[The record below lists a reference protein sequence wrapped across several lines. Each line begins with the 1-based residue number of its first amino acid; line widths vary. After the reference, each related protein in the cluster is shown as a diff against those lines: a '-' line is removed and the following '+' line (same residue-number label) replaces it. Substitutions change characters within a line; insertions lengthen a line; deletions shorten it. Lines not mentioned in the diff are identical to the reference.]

1 MGSGPAYRPGFRFA
15 ISSGTLRYKTSR
27 VRLEAAD
34 RCRVRTGAGTRPT
47 DLCFIVRVTLGP
59 SMGSAYPLDSVPLDG
74 ADNNSPTILVVEDD
88 VFQRMTV
95 AAELRKQGYN
105 VVEAANAD
113 EALSILQSGT
123 RIHVVFTDIAMPG
136 SLDGV
141 GLARIVCSAFP
152 SVQVILTSGHLAGTE
167 LDDRISGFFPKPY
180 DVQKLVAHIK
190 SHFDSRRTPSPS
202 AVVKS

>member
-27 VRLEAAD
+27 VRLEAAI
-34 RCRVRTGAGTRPT
+34 RYAIKTSAGTKPT
-47 DLCFIVRVTLGP
+47 DLCFIVRGTLGP

-95 AAELRKQGYN
+95 AQELRKQGYN

-113 EALSILQSGT
+113 EALSILHSGT

-152 SVQVILTSGHLAGTE
+152 SVQVILTSGHLASTE

-180 DVQKLVAHIK
+180 DVQKLVAHIARQ
-190 SHFDSRRTPSPS
+190 HRHRQDMR
-202 AVVKS
+202 